1 MADLREVLDKTK
13 DVKPIGERNGIQIVS
28 FEEQRDLAQLDKL
41 ENKDRDLNTIQ
52 MNPNGTVAR
61 TPVKFA
67 AVNVDNF
74 YINRYKR
81 VKDSIYVVTDY
92 RAIMEQQTGGV
103 YAKQLAAY
111 VIKRDGDKNL
121 ILDKVV
127 TVSDTEFIADFTH
140 TLNREAM
147 AQIMPLLVSG
157 VGVTTDDLGI

>member
-1 MADLREVLDKTK
+1 MSNLQEIIDKTK
-13 DVKPIGERNGIQIVS
+13 DVKPIAEHNGIGIVS
-28 FEEQRDLAQLDKL
+28 FEEQRDLAQLKKL
-41 ENKDRDLNTIQ
+41 EDPGLETIQ
-52 MNPNGTVAR
+52 MNPDGTVAR
-61 TPVKFA
+61 TPVRFA
-67 AVNVDNF
+67 AVNLDNF

-81 VKDSIYVVTDY
+81 VKDSLYIVTDY

-103 YAKQLAAY
+103 YAKQLPAF
-111 VIKRDGDKNL
+111 VVKRDADKNL

-127 TVSDTEFIADFTH
+127 TVSDTEFLADFTH

>member
-1 MADLREVLDKTK
+1 MSNLQEIIDKTK
-13 DVKPIGERNGIQIVS
+13 DVKPVAEHNGVSIVS
-28 FEEQRDLAQLDKL
+28 FEEQRDLAQLNKL
-41 ENKDRDLNTIQ
+41 ENPGLETIQ
-52 MNPNGTVAR
+52 MNPDGTVAR
-61 TPVKFA
+61 TPVRFA
-67 AVNVDNF
+67 AVNLDNF

-81 VKDSIYVVTDY
+81 VKDALYIVTDY
-92 RAIMEQQTGGV
+92 RAIQEQSGGNI
-103 YAKQLAAY
+103 YAKQLAAF
-111 VIKRDGDKNL
+111 VVKRDADKKL

>member
-1 MADLREVLDKTK
+1 MSNLQEIIDKTK
-13 DVKPIGERNGIQIVS
+13 DVKPIAEHNGIGIVT
-28 FEEQRDLAQLDKL
+28 FEEQRDLAQLKKL
-41 ENKDRDLNTIQ
+41 EDPGLETIQ
-52 MNPNGTVAR
+52 MNPDGTVAR
-61 TPVKFA
+61 TPVRFA
-67 AVNVDNF
+67 AVNLDNF

-81 VKDSIYVVTDY
+81 VKDSLYIVTDY

-103 YAKQLAAY
+103 YAKQLPAF
-111 VIKRDGDKNL
+111 VVKRDADKNL

-127 TVSDTEFIADFTH
+127 TVSDTEFLADFTH